1 MPSKKQ
7 KQKRKEKR
15 DELYLANKWLSESF
29 TKHVKFTKGFVLRK
43 IVKRVEHESDHNR
56 AQKLVVWSY

>member
-15 DELYLANKWLSESF
+15 DELYLANKWRGESF
-29 TKHVKFTKGFVLRK
+29 TFKKFQARQVYQRIRFEKN
-43 IVKRVEHESDHNR
+43 S
-56 AQKLVVWSY
+56 